1 MSARY
6 RKAASGVLA
15 ALLSAGL
22 CLGGATA
29 ANATTRYAVTS
40 GSWSEGDYMARWA
53 MSSTESHVRAVALAS
68 YIYCEAVQGSDKV
81 SMVAAPRQE
90 CRADAYRQPGDRSEA
105 SVTVRRL

>member
-40 GSWSEGDYMARWA
+40 GSWSEGDYMGTWMVSMTRSYVHGFAFA
-53 MSSTESHVRAVALAS
+53 SHS
-68 YIYCEAVQGSDKV
+68 YCEAVQGNHKV
-81 SMVAAPRQE
+81 SKVAAPGQE
-90 CRADAYRQPGDRSEA
+90 CKADVYRQPGDGPA
-105 SVTVRRL
+105 AYVTFYRM